1 MQSLRLL
8 RVLALVALA
17 VGVTVIAPHST
28 AAADQDVVPALGAPG
43 ATFSFFALG
52 FTPDEQVSFW
62 TNDPSGHPLGD
73 PHNRATASKD
83 GRADWS
89 WTAPGDAAL
98 GTWSMVAYGGTSG
111 VQHVIPFTIA
121 STGTAPNP
129 NENLPILA
137 SPQVGSAGTTF
148 AFYATG
154 FEDREV
160 VGFWAT
166 TPDHRVIGSN
176 AFRVMS
182 NRQGRADWTWTV
194 PEGVPTG
201 TWLMTAKGESSF
213 VQRSI
218 TIEIR

>member
-1 MQSLRLL
+1 MRSFRLL
-8 RVLALVALA
+8 RAFTLIAVASGLIAL
-17 VGVTVIAPHST
+17 GPHS
-28 AAADQDVVPALGAPG
+28 AAAAEQDVVPAVGNPAT
-43 ATFSFFALG
+43 TFSFFATG
-52 FTPDEQVSFW
+52 FTPNEQVSFW
-62 TNDPSGHPLGD
+62 TNDPSGRPLGD

-83 GRADWS
+83 GRADWT
-89 WTAPGDAAL
+89 WTAPSDALL
-98 GTWSMVAYGGTSG
+98 GTWTMVAYGGTSG
-111 VQHVIPFTIA
+111 VQRVIPFTIA
-121 STGTAPNP
+121 PAGTAPNP
-129 NENLPILA
+129 NESLPILA

-194 PEGVPTG
+194 PEGVPPG

>member
-1 MQSLRLL
+1 MRPWSLIRAFVL
-8 RVLALVALA
+8 LALVLSELTLMSRPA
-17 VGVTVIAPHST
+17 V
-28 AAADQDVVPALGAPG
+28 AADQSVVPAVGAPG
-43 ATFSFFALG
+43 ATFSFFATG
-52 FTPDEQVSFW
+52 FTPGEQVSFW
-62 TNDPSGHPLGD
+62 TNDSSAQTRGNPLY
-73 PHNRATASKD
+73 RVTASPS

-89 WTAPGDAAL
+89 WTAPSDAAL
-98 GTWSMVAYGGTSG
+98 GNWTMVAYGVTSRFQTVIAFSVAAAGT
-111 VQHVIPFTIA
+111 P
-121 STGTAPNP
+121 PNP

-137 SPQVGSAGTTF
+137 SPRTGSAGTTF

-166 TPDHRVIGSN
+166 APDHRVVGSN

-194 PEGVPTG
+194 PEGVPPG

-213 VQRSI
+213 VERSI